1 MTTHE
6 SRSAAAGY
14 HKQLPVI
21 HPANAPYWEALKR
34 HELRLQRCNECSTL
48 RFPVSP
54 VCYACMSTAEPT
66 WELLSGKGTLTSWI
80 VVERATGNPAW
91 SEDVPYVVACV
102 DLDEGP
108 RLTTN
113 IVEADPFGLTS
124 HMRVEV
130 VFDDVTPE
138 VTLAKFRPIS

>member
-1 MTTHE
+1 MTTHD
-6 SRSAAAGY
+6 SHPSTAY
-14 HKQLPVI
+14 KKQLPVI
-21 HPANAPYWEALKR
+21 HPANAPYWESLKR

-54 VCYACMSTAEPT
+54 VCYQCMSTTEPT

-113 IVEADPFGLTS
+113 IVEADPFALTS
-124 HMRVEV
+124 RMRVEV
-130 VFDDVTPE
+130 VFDDVTPD
-138 VTLAKFRPIS
+138 VTLAKFRPIP